1 MKRIEFVL
9 RAGVALAALT
19 TIASGAAA
27 QSTQPPAGVVTGQAP
42 PASGGESAKAPGEI
56 VITGSRI
63 RHNPLDQ
70 ASPVTFVDQQDI
82 AKTGLNSITDVIQ
95 RLPSAGGGLNTKF
108 NNSGNF
114 GNPPDGG
121 GVGAGAAEIDL
132 RYLGSKRTLVL
143 VDGLRFVNA
152 ASASGVPGS
161 VDLNAIPESMID
173 RVEILQDGASAIY
186 GSDAIA
192 GVVNIITKHH
202 QNGFVASAQLG
213 DYLDD
218 GDGFTQNYQISWGNG
233 DSGPTQ
239 IVIGGNFVKQN
250 GIFAGDREISAF
262 PEPFATACTS
272 SCSSGTP
279 NGRFIVLGQNLT
291 LIQPVIG
298 RAPTL
303 ADYRNFISPQDR
315 FNFAPY
321 NYINTPLERFGI
333 FGELKQ
339 EISPDINFSAKALWN
354 RRKSKNQAAPLP
366 LFVGPDSGNGN
377 LLDRITIDASN
388 PFNPFGELQ
397 SGLNLDGTPN
407 GETANYSFIGRR
419 VVEGGP
425 RRYDQEVDTG
435 YATATFD
442 GRFGLFAH
450 DWYWDVNGLWGH
462 NKADQVMHGN
472 FNAANLAQALGPVA
486 NCTGACVPFNIFGGA
501 GSITQQMLD
510 FVGFVQHDSSVQ
522 KTWGLTANASGGLID
537 LPGGPLSLALGLEH
551 RHLAG
556 SFSPDP
562 VVAAGLGSDIPALP
576 TSGSYNVN
584 EAYAELNAP
593 ILAHVPGADLLEV
606 DGAVRYSD
614 YSSVGHTV
622 TFKGNLNWKPI
633 ADLRLRGGYSEGFRA
648 PSIGELFGTPSRFDQ
663 EVHDPCSADQNPTG
677 QVLAN
682 CTLHGVPPGM
692 QQINVQLP
700 VITGGNEDLKPE
712 TSKGWNAGAV
722 FSPRAI
728 PRFSIDV
735 NYYNIKVKGAI
746 QAIDAKTT
754 LDQCELNN
762 DPIACAN
769 ITRSASGQITQ
780 IRGLLQNIAGINTDG
795 LDVNLAYHT
804 APASWGTLGF
814 TFNNSFLFKFD
825 EITPTATGTTT
836 AKRAGTERG
845 SPDQAYPK
853 HKAIGTID
861 WNGYGFGLTLTGRYI
876 KAVTESQNGN
886 GLGSRLY
893 TDVQGRW
900 NPHFWDSRIDLAL
913 GVNNLFNLNPPG
925 CISCGLNN
933 MDPTTYDIPGRY
945 YYARL
950 SLRFEPTHS
959 APPAYTPPPPPPPP
973 PAAEPAPPPPP
984 PPPPPAPVERG
995 ERGE

>member
-1 MKRIEFVL
+1 MKRIDSTL
-9 RAGVALAALT
+9 RAGVALIALT
-19 TIASGAAA
+19 VASGAAA
-27 QSTQPPAGVVTGQAP
+27 QSTQPPPSVVTGQA
-42 PASGGESAKAPGEI
+42 SSAAPGSPARPNEI

-70 ASPVTFVDQQDI
+70 SSPVTFVDQQDI
-82 AKTGLNSITDVIQ
+82 QKTGLNSITDVIQ
-95 RLPSAGGGLNTKF
+95 RLPSAAGGLNTKF

-161 VDLNAIPESMID
+161 VDLNAIPESMIE

-202 QNGFVASAQLG
+202 QKGFVASAQVG
-213 DYLDD
+213 KYLDE
-218 GDGFTQNYQISWGNG
+218 GDGLTQNYQLSWGNG

-239 IVIGGNFVKQN
+239 IVIGGNYVKQN
-250 GIFAGDREISAF
+250 GIFAGDRSISKF
-262 PEPFATACTS
+262 PDPFASACSS

-279 NGRFIVLGQNLT
+279 NGRFIVLGQDLT
-291 LIQPVIG
+291 LIAPVIG

-303 ADYRNFISPQDR
+303 ADYRDFVSPADR
-315 FNFAPY
+315 FNFAPF
-321 NYINTPLERFGI
+321 NFIDTPLKRYGF

-339 EISPDINFSAKALWN
+339 EITPTIDFSAKAIWN
-354 RRKSKNQAAPLP
+354 RRDSKNQAAPLP

-407 GETANYSFIGRR
+407 GEVANYSFIGRR

-425 RRYDQEVDTG
+425 RRYDQRVDTT
-435 YATATFD
+435 YLTATFD

-450 DWYWDVNGLWGH
+450 DWYWDVNGIYGR

-472 FNAANLAQALGPVA
+472 FNAANVAQALGPVA
-486 NCTGACVPFNIFGGA
+486 DCTAPCVPFNIFGGE
-501 GSITQQMLD
+501 GSITPEMLA
-510 FVGFVQHDSSVQ
+510 FVGFVQHDSSEQ
-522 KTWGLTANASGGLID
+522 KLWGLSANASGGLID
-537 LPGGPLSLALGLEH
+537 LPGGALSLAVGLEH
-551 RHLAG
+551 RDLKG
-556 SFSPDP
+556 RFDPDP

-576 TSGSYNVN
+576 TKGGYNVD
-584 EAYAELNAP
+584 EAYAEINAP
-593 ILAHVPGADLLEV
+593 ILAHVPGADLLEI
-606 DGAVRYSD
+606 DGAARYSD
-614 YSSVGHTV
+614 YSSSGHTT
-622 TFKGNLNWKPI
+622 TFKGNVNWKPI
-633 ADLRLRGGYSEGFRA
+633 PDLRLRGGYSEGFRA

-700 VITGGNEDLKPE
+700 VITGGNENLKPE
-712 TSKGWNAGAV
+712 TSKGWNLGAV
-722 FSPRAI
+722 LSPSVI

-746 QAIDAKTT
+746 QSINANTT
-754 LDQCELNN
+754 LQQCEFNN
-762 DPIACAN
+762 DPLACAN

-795 LDVNLAYHT
+795 LDVNLSYHT
-804 APASWGTLGF
+804 APASWGSLGF
-814 TFNNSFLFKFD
+814 TLNNSFLFKYD
-825 EITPTATGTTT
+825 EITPTATGTAT
-836 AKRAGTERG
+836 AKREGTERG
-845 SPDQAYPK
+845 SPDQAFPK

-876 KAVTESQNGN
+876 KGVTESQNGN
-886 GLGSRLY
+886 HLGTRLY
-893 TDVQGRW
+893 TDIQGRW
-900 NPHFWDSRIDLAL
+900 DPHFWGDRLGFAL
-913 GVNNLFNLNPPG
+913 GVNNLFGLNPPG

-945 YYARL
+945 YYARIGVK
-950 SLRFEPTHS
+950 
-959 APPAYTPPPPPPPP
+959 Y
-973 PAAEPAPPPPP
+973 
-984 PPPPPAPVERG
+984 
-995 ERGE
+995 